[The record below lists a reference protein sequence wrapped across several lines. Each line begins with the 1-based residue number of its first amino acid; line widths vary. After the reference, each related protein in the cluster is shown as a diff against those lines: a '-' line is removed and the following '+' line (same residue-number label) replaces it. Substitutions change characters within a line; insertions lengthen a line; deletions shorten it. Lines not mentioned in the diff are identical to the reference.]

1 MSTNN
6 FKEYLEEYNTQEKID
21 KLAKKYKNKKIALYG
36 AGSFCKVIFE
46 NYDMTKLN
54 IVAIADA
61 KFEDEKNKK
70 FFNLNC
76 IEPKELGTFDCDVI
90 LISNYDYN
98 MFLTILDD
106 QILYLTKNENIEVR
120 PLIKLTFKDLF

>member
-6 FKEYLEEYNTQEKID
+6 FKEYLEEYKTQEKID

-61 KFEDEKNKK
+61 KFEDDKNKS
-70 FFNLNC
+70 FFGLNC
-76 IEPKELGTFDCDVI
+76 IEPKELGALDCDVI

-98 MFLTILDD
+98 MFLTMLDD